1 MKKVLSFAIALAILL
16 SLCSIAASAEGNGA
30 ESVGYYLIGEMTDWK
45 PDAAYKMSLN
55 PDAMAEEYVVRD
67 LAVTS
72 WYGSYQIVYS
82 EDGTDFTVEVPD
94 KKSIESGGRETF
106 SLFSQGSHLSS
117 SARLEQL

>member
-1 MKKVLSFAIALAILL
+1 MKKVISVLLAAVMLL
-16 SLCSIAASAEGNGA
+16 SLCAVAASAEGNGA
-30 ESVGYYLIGEMTDWK
+30 ESGGYYLIGEMTDWK

-82 EDGTDFTVEVPD
+82 ENGTDFKVEVPD

-106 SLFSQGSHLSS
+106 SLQPRQTHL
-117 SARLEQL
+117 